1 MEKVEKVGVHELMAI
16 PSGESRTFVLPTGA
30 ARASA
35 QAQAY
40 KQPLLNPRNDV
51 ERYACKSLKPTE
63 EGFPLEITAV
73 AK

>member
-1 MEKVEKVGVHELMAI
+1 MKKIERIGVHELLEI
-16 PSGESRTFVLPTGA
+16 PPGETRVFLLPTGA

-40 KQPLLNPRNDV
+40 KQPVLNPREDV
-51 ERYACKSLKPTE
+51 ERYSCKSLKPTKN
-63 EGFPLEITAV
+63 GFPIEITAV